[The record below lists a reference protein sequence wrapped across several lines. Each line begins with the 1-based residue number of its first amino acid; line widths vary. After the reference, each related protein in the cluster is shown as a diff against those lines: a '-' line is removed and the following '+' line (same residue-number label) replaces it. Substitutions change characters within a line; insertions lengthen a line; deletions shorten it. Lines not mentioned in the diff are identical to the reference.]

1 MSVAPIMST
10 ETLLAAIQN
19 GLQPTYLFFWG
30 HRPRPDGSIGASC
43 LSQWWAAPFTVEGI
57 TYATAEHCMMAEKA
71 RLFGDHRAYAQIL
84 AASHPEVAK
93 KLGRTVQGFE
103 EQRWVQQRDA
113 IVVQGN
119 MAKFGQHAALRRFL
133 VQTGERILVEAS
145 PVDRVWGIG
154 LAADAPAATRPAQWR
169 GLNLLG
175 FALMQ
180 VRAHLCHGTCP

>member
-10 ETLLAAIQN
+10 ETLLAAIQH

-57 TYATAEHCMMAEKA
+57 TYATAEHFMMAEKA

-113 IVVQGN
+113 IVVQAIWRNSAN
-119 MAKFGQHAALRRFL
+119 MRHCNVFSCTRVSVSSSKPVRWTPSGALAWPPMPQQPPVRRNG
-133 VQTGERILVEAS
+133 VG
-145 PVDRVWGIG
+145 
-154 LAADAPAATRPAQWR
+154 
-169 GLNLLG
+169 
-175 FALMQ
+175 
-180 VRAHLCHGTCP
+180 